1 MQKRKEKTVKAESAE
16 VISENITEQE
26 SNQEQEYIVLN
37 RQEEET
43 AG

>member
-26 SNQEQEYIVLN
+26 SNQEQAMGGRYGEAVY
-37 RQEEET
+37 
-43 AG
+43 